1 MEEFFTTVLTELE
14 KEVIDDDGLLSPIIQ
29 QFWGKE
35 TIVRKFLHTNN
46 GKCENCQLFPS
57 AREQNFLSLQF
68 DIPSLTVNIEVAGA
82 VYCVRQIFVG
92 W

>member
-46 GKCENCQLFPS
+46 GKCENCQI
-57 AREQNFLSLQF
+57 AA
-68 DIPSLTVNIEVAGA
+68 DIVPIVHKLEYADQ
-82 VYCVRQIFVG
+82 R
-92 W
+92 WL